1 MGTKILITGGS
12 GMIGQALSVALSQ
25 KGHQVSHL
33 SRHPS
38 TDASYPSFKWDIGSR
53 YIDPRALKV
62 DVIIH
67 LSGEGIANNRWTEK
81 QKQKLMAE
89 LDKIPQ
95 KQSIEIESV
104 KLDEGVLKSIT
115 ELNQKAAAII
125 QDFGKIYVR
134 KKEIEL
140 DIISM
145 DEFLVQGQEEL
156 AATNKELRDILDA
169 LDEQYPQGRINLQDG
184 TIQYQPGAPTRKQ
197 QQAEQQAQQ
206 QKQSSGN
213 GMKVVKE

>member
-1 MGTKILITGGS
+1 
-12 GMIGQALSVALSQ
+12 
-25 KGHQVSHL
+25 
-33 SRHPS
+33 
-38 TDASYPSFKWDIGSR
+38 
-53 YIDPRALKV
+53 
-62 DVIIH
+62 
-67 LSGEGIANNRWTEK
+67 
-81 QKQKLMAE
+81 MAE

-95 KQSIEIESV
+95 KQSIEIELV
-104 KLDEGVLKSIT
+104 KLDENVLNSIT

-125 QDFGKIYVR
+125 QEFGKIYVR

-140 DIISM
+140 DLISM

-156 AATNKELRDILDA
+156 AATNKELRDVIDA

-197 QQAEQQAQQ
+197 QAEQQAQQ
-206 QKQSSGN
+206 AQQPASS

>member
-1 MGTKILITGGS
+1 
-12 GMIGQALSVALSQ
+12 
-25 KGHQVSHL
+25 
-33 SRHPS
+33 
-38 TDASYPSFKWDIGSR
+38 
-53 YIDPRALKV
+53 
-62 DVIIH
+62 
-67 LSGEGIANNRWTEK
+67 
-81 QKQKLMAE
+81 MAE

-95 KQSIEIESV
+95 KQSIEIELV
-104 KLDEGVLKSIT
+104 KLDESVLKSIT

-125 QDFGKIYVR
+125 QEFGKIYVR

-169 LDEQYPQGRINLQDG
+169 LDEQYPQGRVNLQDG

-197 QQAEQQAQQ
+197 LAEQQAQQ
-206 QKQSSGN
+206 AQQPASS

>member
-1 MGTKILITGGS
+1 
-12 GMIGQALSVALSQ
+12 
-25 KGHQVSHL
+25 
-33 SRHPS
+33 
-38 TDASYPSFKWDIGSR
+38 
-53 YIDPRALKV
+53 
-62 DVIIH
+62 
-67 LSGEGIANNRWTEK
+67 
-81 QKQKLMAE
+81 MAE

-95 KQSIEIESV
+95 KQSIEIELV
-104 KLDEGVLKSIT
+104 KLDENVLNSIT

-125 QDFGKIYVR
+125 QEFGKVYVR

-184 TIQYQPGAPTRKQ
+184 TIQYQPGAPSRKQ
-197 QQAEQQAQQ
+197 QAAEQQAQQ
-206 QKQSSGN
+206 SAGA
-213 GMKVVKE
+213 MKVVKQ

>member
-1 MGTKILITGGS
+1 
-12 GMIGQALSVALSQ
+12 
-25 KGHQVSHL
+25 
-33 SRHPS
+33 
-38 TDASYPSFKWDIGSR
+38 
-53 YIDPRALKV
+53 
-62 DVIIH
+62 
-67 LSGEGIANNRWTEK
+67 
-81 QKQKLMAE
+81 MAE

-156 AATNKELRDILDA
+156 AATNKELRDIIDA
-169 LDEQYPQGRINLQDG
+169 LDEQYPQGRINIQDG

-197 QQAEQQAQQ
+197 QAEQQAQQ
-206 QKQSSGN
+206 AQQPASS

>member
-1 MGTKILITGGS
+1 
-12 GMIGQALSVALSQ
+12 
-25 KGHQVSHL
+25 
-33 SRHPS
+33 
-38 TDASYPSFKWDIGSR
+38 
-53 YIDPRALKV
+53 
-62 DVIIH
+62 
-67 LSGEGIANNRWTEK
+67 
-81 QKQKLMAE
+81 MAE

-95 KQSIEIESV
+95 KQSIEIELV
-104 KLDEGVLKSIT
+104 KLDENVLNSIT

-125 QDFGKIYVR
+125 QEFGKVYVR

-169 LDEQYPQGRINLQDG
+169 LDEQYPQGRINIQDG

-197 QQAEQQAQQ
+197 QAEQQAQQ
-206 QKQSSGN
+206 SQQPVSS

>member
-1 MGTKILITGGS
+1 
-12 GMIGQALSVALSQ
+12 
-25 KGHQVSHL
+25 
-33 SRHPS
+33 
-38 TDASYPSFKWDIGSR
+38 
-53 YIDPRALKV
+53 
-62 DVIIH
+62 
-67 LSGEGIANNRWTEK
+67 
-81 QKQKLMAE
+81 MAE

-95 KQSIEIESV
+95 KQSIEIELV
-104 KLDEGVLKSIT
+104 KLDEGVLQSIT

-125 QDFGKIYVR
+125 QEFGKIYVR

-145 DEFLVQGQEEL
+145 DDFLVQGQEEL

-169 LDEQYPQGRINLQDG
+169 LDEQYPQGRVNIQDG

-197 QQAEQQAQQ
+197 QAEQQAQQ
-206 QKQSSGN
+206 AQQPASS

>member
-1 MGTKILITGGS
+1 
-12 GMIGQALSVALSQ
+12 
-25 KGHQVSHL
+25 
-33 SRHPS
+33 
-38 TDASYPSFKWDIGSR
+38 
-53 YIDPRALKV
+53 
-62 DVIIH
+62 
-67 LSGEGIANNRWTEK
+67 
-81 QKQKLMAE
+81 MAE

-95 KQSIEIESV
+95 KQSIEIELV
-104 KLDEGVLKSIT
+104 KLDEDVLKCIT
-115 ELNQKAAAII
+115 DLNQKAAAII
-125 QDFGKIYVR
+125 QEFGKIYVR

-156 AATNKELRDILDA
+156 AATNKELRDIIDA

-197 QQAEQQAQQ
+197 QAEQQAQQ
-206 QKQSSGN
+206 AQQPASS